1 MEERWVRKQWR
12 RKKKKGGVVERGEG
26 ESKGAERRW
35 GMKKLKKLGME
46 VEEEEI

>member
-1 MEERWVRKQWR
+1 MRRKGQMRRRNGGEMGKKTGR

-35 GMKKLKKLGME
+35 E
-46 VEEEEI
+46 